1 MKKTFFKAAL
11 LFAATACST
20 FTGFAQTNLGAE
32 CGCPPVASRPTV
44 NLSTK
49 GTYVGLPNDY
59 ELNAETTILRCDTTY
74 ILDHKIYVPA
84 GKNLVIQPGT
94 LIKGATAALATD
106 ATSLIAEVGG
116 KIIAQGTESCP
127 IVFTAVADD
136 LSGSYG
142 ITNRGTWGGV
152 VMLGRATN
160 NLTLAK
166 NGPAGAGKLAVSDG
180 VGYME
185 GYNSSNTRNNHGKLS
200 GSFDDND
207 CSGVLSY
214 VSIRH
219 AGAIL
224 NANGNE
230 LNSLSLGS
238 VGRGTTI
245 DHVEIVSG
253 DDDGIELFGGTV
265 NLRHIATLFG
275 ADDMLD
281 WDLGWNG
288 NVQFMFGLKTSDTTQ
303 CPSADHGFEADADDN
318 SSCNTPRSHPIIYN
332 ATIIG
337 SQIDYISNGDN
348 SGRFAIQAKELTE
361 GEVYNSIFTSFM
373 AGLNMTKTPSSAR
386 NTNCG
391 IEAYNNWNGG
401 SLRVECNTF
410 VGCKDGLAVDRAA
423 NGAGLTAADSTKFFT
438 TDKNT
443 VVASVPGL
451 NGTWAMNGT
460 TNAVTT
466 QFDAVP
472 NPALATTCTAP
483 SNGFFKNVS
492 YKGAFGDG
500 DNWLAKWSYL
510 SKLGIS
516 SGDGFSSNG
525 CATDINGD
533 GTTNNGDFLDLL
545 GKFNQTCQ

>member
-1 MKKTFFKAAL
+1 MKKKFLRAAL
-11 LFAATACST
+11 MIAANAFSV

-59 ELNAETTILRCDTTY
+59 ELNDATTILRCDTTY
-74 ILDHKIYVPA
+74 ILDHKIYIPS
-84 GKNLVIQPGT
+84 GKTMVIQPGT
-94 LIKGATAALATD
+94 LIKGATAGVPTD

-116 KIIAQGTESCP
+116 KLIAQGTESCP
-127 IVFTAVADD
+127 IVFTTTADD

-142 ITNRGTWGGV
+142 IANRGKWGGV
-152 VMLGRATN
+152 VLLGRATN
-160 NLTLAK
+160 NLLLAN

-185 GYNSSNTRNNHGKLS
+185 GYNASNTRNNHGKLS

-265 NLRHIATLFG
+265 NLRHVATLFG

-281 WDLGWNG
+281 WDLGWSG

-318 SSCNTPRSHPIIYN
+318 SSCNSPRSHPLIYN
-332 ATIIG
+332 ATVIG

-348 SGRFAIQAKELTE
+348 SGRFAINAKELTE
-361 GEVYNSIFTSFM
+361 GEIYNSIFTSFM
-373 AGLNMTKTPSSAR
+373 SGINMTKTPSAAR
-386 NTNCG
+386 VATCN
-391 IEAYNNWNGG
+391 IEAYNNWTAG
-401 SLRVECNTF
+401 SLKVGCNTF
-410 VGCKDGLAVDRAA
+410 VGCKDSITVDKAT
-423 NGAGLTAADSTKFFT
+423 AGVTAGDRSKFNL
-438 TDKNT
+438 DGNT
-443 VVASVPGL
+443 APSSVPGL
-451 NGTWAMNGT
+451 NGAWAMNGT

-472 NPALATTCTAP
+472 NPAISTSCPPP
-483 SNGFFKNVS
+483 SNGFFKNVT
-492 YKGAFGDG
+492 YRGAFGDG

-516 SGDGFSSNG
+516 SGDGFSANG